1 MSDRTDLT
9 DRKDGGAKKA
19 AAMTVHLVRRELVSI
34 DPRLAIVPM
43 MVDVAAKFIT
53 SPKPEIKAQGVE
65 MMAEHDALRSS
76 LDELG
81 IVEPIKAFRQG
92 RRWVAVDGRHR
103 LEWLDDGYAPH
114 STKNQ
119 FLKVPL
125 IEVSEAEAM
134 QIIEASVIGRRH
146 WTKGQRA
153 WLGVCQHPEVCEATQ
168 GSGMAQR
175 SDSIGTLKNADS
187 IGVFTATKLAARIGV
202 SADTVNQAVAL
213 YRAFYAPGHAASSP
227 EAIEAA
233 AKREKYEHLIWGGAG
248 LGGILAGIAGGDA
261 TGGKPKAQTGFHHL
275 DAPLSQLVRL
285 SKAFTSW
292 DTEERLKAQRLLTA
306 RVKADMTPEFRLA
319 LAEALAAA
327 DE

>member
-1 MSDRTDLT
+1 
-9 DRKDGGAKKA
+9 
-19 AAMTVHLVRRELVSI
+19 MTVHHVRRSLISI

-76 LDELG
+76 LDDLG

-153 WLGVCQHPEVCEATQ
+153 WLGVCQHPEVCEVSREDTLKQFRA
-168 GSGMAQR
+168 
-175 SDSIGTLKNADS
+175 DSIGT
-187 IGVFTATKLAARIGV
+187 VTAPKLAARIGV

-213 YRAFYAPGHAASSP
+213 YRAFYAPGHAVSSP

-327 DE
+327 DEPAAWS

>member
-1 MSDRTDLT
+1 MSDQIDRTD
-9 DRKDGGAKKA
+9 RRDGGAKKA
-19 AAMTVHLVRRELVSI
+19 TAMTVHQVRRDLVSI

-53 SPKPEIKAQGVE
+53 SPKPEVKAQGVE
-65 MMAEHDALRSS
+65 LMAEHDALRSS

-92 RRWVAVDGRHR
+92 DRWVLVDGRHR
-103 LEWLDDGYAPH
+103 LEWLDDAAGEHENPE
-114 STKNQ
+114 
-119 FLKVPL
+119 VPL
-125 IEVSEAEAM
+125 IEVSEAEAV
-134 QIIEASVIGRRH
+134 QIIKASVIGRRH

-153 WLGVCQHPEVCEATQ
+153 WLGVCQHPQVCAVKAEDSLKQNTART
-168 GSGMAQR
+168 
-175 SDSIGTLKNADS
+175 DSIGAEVL
-187 IGVFTATKLAARIGV
+187 TAPALASRLGV
-202 SADTVNQAVAL
+202 SADTVSQAVAL
-213 YRAFYAPGHAASSP
+213 YRAFYAPGQAASSP

-233 AKREKYEHLIWGGAG
+233 ARREKYEHLIWGGAG

-285 SKAFTSW
+285 SKAFTGW
-292 DTEERLKAQRLLTA
+292 GAEERFKAQRLLTA

-327 DE
+327 DD

>member
-1 MSDRTDLT
+1 
-9 DRKDGGAKKA
+9 
-19 AAMTVHLVRRELVSI
+19 
-34 DPRLAIVPM
+34 
-43 MVDVAAKFIT
+43 
-53 SPKPEIKAQGVE
+53 
-65 MMAEHDALRSS
+65 
-76 LDELG
+76 
-81 IVEPIKAFRQG
+81 
-92 RRWVAVDGRHR
+92 
-103 LEWLDDGYAPH
+103 
-114 STKNQ
+114 
-119 FLKVPL
+119 
-125 IEVSEAEAM
+125 M

-153 WLGVCQHPEVCEATQ
+153 WLGVCQHPQVCEA
-168 GSGMAQR
+168 GEGRPSKN
-175 SDSIGTLKNADS
+175 SDSIGVLNASTL
-187 IGVFTATKLAARIGV
+187 GRRLGV
-202 SADTVNQAVAL
+202 SADTVDQAVAL

-292 DTEERLKAQRLLTA
+292 DAEERLKAQRLLTA

-327 DE
+327 DEPATWS

>member
-1 MSDRTDLT
+1 MQPL
-9 DRKDGGAKKA
+9 
-19 AAMTVHLVRRELVSI
+19 
-34 DPRLAIVPM
+34 
-43 MVDVAAKFIT
+43 
-53 SPKPEIKAQGVE
+53 
-65 MMAEHDALRSS
+65 ALREPVGIPAAFKP
-76 LDELG
+76 LDDTADKAG
-81 IVEPIKAFRQG
+81 RRRRDRQVNTSQRQVVEG
-92 RRWVAVDGRHR
+92 RVGSVHAGQRLEVRGQRSGRWVAVDGRHR

-153 WLGVCQHPEVCEATQ
+153 WLGVCQHPAVCEVEEGRPA
-168 GSGMAQR
+168 
-175 SDSIGTLKNADS
+175 KNADS
-187 IGVFTATKLAARIGV
+187 IGVLTAPKLAARIGV

-327 DE
+327 DEPAAWS

>member
-9 DRKDGGAKKA
+9 DRKDVASKGT
-19 AAMTVHLVRRELVSI
+19 MTVHLVRRELITI

-153 WLGVCQHPEVCEATQ
+153 WLGVCQHPAVCEVEEGRPA
-168 GSGMAQR
+168 
-175 SDSIGTLKNADS
+175 KNADS
-187 IGVFTATKLAARIGV
+187 IGVLTAPKLAARIGV

-327 DE
+327 DEPAAWS

>member
-1 MSDRTDLT
+1 MSDRTDRT
-9 DRKDGGAKKA
+9 DRKDGASKGT
-19 AAMTVHLVRRELVSI
+19 MTVHLVRRELITI

-76 LDELG
+76 LDDLG

-103 LEWLDDGYAPH
+103 LEWVDDNAEARGQK
-114 STKNQ
+114 SEVRGQ
-119 FLKVPL
+119 KVPL

-153 WLGVCQHPEVCEATQ
+153 WLGVCQHPQVCEA
-168 GSGMAQR
+168 GEGRPSKN
-175 SDSIGTLKNADS
+175 SDSIGVLNASTL
-187 IGVFTATKLAARIGV
+187 GRRLGV
-202 SADTVNQAVAL
+202 SADTVDQAVAL

-292 DTEERLKAQRLLTA
+292 DAEERLKAQRLLTA

-327 DE
+327 DEPATWS

>member
-9 DRKDGGAKKA
+9 DRKDGASKGS
-19 AAMTVHLVRRELVSI
+19 MTVHLVRRELVSI

-65 MMAEHDALRSS
+65 MMAEHDALRGS

-103 LEWLDDGYAPH
+103 LEWLDDRAE
-114 STKNQ
+114 TAEFKNP
-119 FLKVPL
+119 KVPL

-153 WLGVCQHPEVCEATQ
+153 WLGVCQHPAVCESTQ

-175 SDSIGTLKNADS
+175 SDSVGTLKNADS

-213 YRAFYAPGHAASSP
+213 YRAFYAPGQAASSP

-306 RVKADMTPEFRLA
+306 RVKADMTPEFRLV

>member
-1 MSDRTDLT
+1 MSE
-9 DRKDGGAKKA
+9 
-19 AAMTVHLVRRELVSI
+19 MTVHYVRRSLISI

-43 MVDVAAKFIT
+43 MADVAAKFVG
-53 SPKPEIKAQGVE
+53 SAKPEVKQQGADL
-65 MMAEHDALRSS
+65 MAELHALRDS

-81 IVEPIKAFRQG
+81 ILEPIKAYREG
-92 RRWVAVDGRHR
+92 RKWVAVDGRHR
-103 LEWLDDGYAPH
+103 LEWLDDNSEANTESSGNP
-114 STKNQ
+114 
-119 FLKVPL
+119 KVPL
-125 IEVSEAEAM
+125 IEVSKDEAA
-134 QIIEASVIGRRH
+134 QIVEASVIGRRH

-153 WLGVCQHPEVCEATQ
+153 WLGVCQHPEVCASTQ

-175 SDSIGTLKNADS
+175 SDSIGTLNADS
-187 IGVFTATKLAARIGV
+187 VGVLTATKLAARVGV

-213 YRAFYAPGHAASSP
+213 YRLFFAPGFAATSP

-233 AKREKYEHLIWGGAG
+233 AVREKYEHLIWGGAG
-248 LGGILAGIAGGDA
+248 LGGILAGIAGGNA

-275 DAPLSQLVRL
+275 DKPLSELVRL

-292 DTEERLKAQRLLTA
+292 DTEERFKAQRLLTA
-306 RVKADMTPEFRLA
+306 RVKADMTPEFRLV

>member
-9 DRKDGGAKKA
+9 DRKDGASKGT
-19 AAMTVHLVRRELVSI
+19 MTVHLVRRELITI

-103 LEWLDDGYAPH
+103 LEWLDDRATDNAEKDKWQNP
-114 STKNQ
+114 
-119 FLKVPL
+119 KVPL

-134 QIIEASVIGRRH
+134 QVIEASVIGRRH

-153 WLGVCQHPEVCEATQ
+153 WLGVCQHPAVCEVEEGRPA
-168 GSGMAQR
+168 
-175 SDSIGTLKNADS
+175 KNADS
-187 IGVFTATKLAARIGV
+187 IGVLTAPKLAERVGV
-202 SADTVNQAVAL
+202 SADTVNQAVKL
-213 YRAFYAPGHAASSP
+213 YRAFYAPGKAPSSP

-233 AKREKYEHLIWGGAG
+233 AMREKYEHLIWGGAG
-248 LGGILAGIAGGDA
+248 LGGILAGIAGGNA

-275 DAPLSQLVRL
+275 DKPLSELVRL

-292 DTEERLKAQRLLTA
+292 DSEERFKAQRLLTA
-306 RVKADMTPEFRLA
+306 RVKADMTPEFRLV